1 MARRGI
7 LAALAGSFAFDSTAS
22 AQQPPAPAKPPAKP
36 TLYYVSHTHWEG
48 AVFFTREEY
57 LAIGLP
63 HIVAALRML
72 EKYPDYHFTLDQVA
86 YVRPFLERYPEHG
99 EAFRRFV
106 KEGRLHIVGGM
117 DVMPDDVKPGGETFV
132 RQMAYGKRWC
142 RDALGVDVKVAWLL
156 DTFGHHPQL
165 PQLLA
170 GAGFDS
176 FWFCR
181 GVPQDDLPSEFL
193 WQGIDGT
200 KIPAFWIPGF
210 YGLFYGPPRDDAG
223 FARFFQQRFD
233 ALSSHVHGPERV
245 GLAGV
250 DVCPPEEDLTPLI
263 HRFNERSDAPFEI
276 RQAGPEEF
284 AAVVAKRGDRPTFS
298 FDLNPIF
305 LGTYSNR
312 IELHQER
319 RALES
324 LLLRAESL
332 AATAAQLGTPPRDV
346 DFERAWEP
354 LLFNQ
359 THDLASGVM
368 TDPVYDDTRRSDAFV
383 RRLGEELRD
392 DAFARVAERID
403 TRGDGVPVVVW
414 NESSWPR
421 SDVVTV
427 DVAVPP
433 GAASMEVVDAD
444 GRALATQLD
453 GVVRL
458 ADGALAQAKVSFL
471 ARDVPPLGWATFH
484 VRAVAPEPA
493 PEPVRKPAQA
503 RVPSS
508 PSADETLDNEFFR
521 VVVDRT
527 TGALT
532 SLREHGSDR
541 ELLAAPANVVARSP
555 DDGDSWEIGRPLD
568 GGMYIASKERRPVP
582 SVATALMSSML
593 NGKPASIARGP
604 VFSELRVADHF
615 GSGEFATRIRVAAGV
630 PRVDVETTLI
640 NREKHVRYQALFPTT
655 IAAGRRVDEIPFGSL
670 ERPAG
675 VEFPVQNWIDWSDER
690 GGVALLNRGLPGNVV
705 TDGVVMVSLLRA
717 VDLRGYNEGR
727 SSETG
732 FELNVPRTLAYSLVP
747 HGAGTHRSDLVRR
760 GLEFNRPLLARK
772 CAAHAGSL
780 PARRSGLE
788 VSAPDVVVTACKP
801 GAERTTIVRLYESS
815 GLPAPRVTLRFA
827 AKIADAARANLLE
840 DATAALTPD
849 GATLT
854 LDLRPFEIATL
865 RVRLA
870 PLAQ

>member
-7 LAALAGSFAFDSTAS
+7 VAVLACALALEAAAS
-22 AQQPPAPAKPPAKP
+22 GQQPPAPTKPIAKPTAKP

-57 LAIGLP
+57 PGIGLP

-72 EKYPDYHFTLDQVA
+72 EKHPDYHFTLDQVA

-99 EAFRRFV
+99 DAFRRFV

-117 DVMPDDVKPGGETFV
+117 DVMPDDVKPGGEAFV
-132 RQMAYGKRWC
+132 RQMVYGKRWC
-142 RDALGVDVKVAWLL
+142 RDALGVDVKVAWLV

-200 KIPAFWIPGF
+200 QIPAFWIPGF
-210 YGLFYGPPRDDAG
+210 YGLFHGPPRDDAG
-223 FARFFQQRFD
+223 FANFFQQRFD
-233 ALSSHVHGPERV
+233 ALTSHVHGPERV

-263 HRFNERSDAPFEI
+263 QRFNQRSEAPFEI

-284 AAVVAKRGDRPTFS
+284 AAVVAKRSDRPTFS

-305 LGTYSNR
+305 QGTYSSR

-324 LLLRAESL
+324 LLVSAESL
-332 AATAAQLGTPPRDV
+332 AATAATLGTPPRDV

-403 TRGDGVPVVVW
+403 TRGDGAPVVVW

-421 SDVVTV
+421 SDVVSV
-427 DVAVPP
+427 DVAAPP
-433 GAASMEVVDAD
+433 GAAWMEVVDAD
-444 GRALATQLD
+444 GHALATQLD
-453 GVVRL
+453 SVRRL
-458 ADGALAQAKVSFL
+458 ADGALAQARVSFL
-471 ARDVPPLGWATFH
+471 ARAVPPLGWATYH
-484 VRAVAPEPA
+484 VRAAAPEAA
-493 PEPVRKPAQA
+493 P
-503 RVPSS
+503 VPSS
-508 PSADETLDNEFFR
+508 PNANDVLENEFFR

-532 SLREHGSDR
+532 SLRERSSDR

-555 DDGDSWEIGRPLD
+555 DAGDLWEIGRPLD

-615 GSGEFATRIRVAAGV
+615 GGGEFATRIRVAAGV
-630 PRVDVETTLI
+630 PRVDFETTLT

-655 IAAGRRVDEIPFGSL
+655 IASGRRVDEIPFGSL

-675 VEFPVQNWIDWSDER
+675 VEFPVQNWIDWSDDR

-772 CAAHAGSL
+772 FAAHAGSL

-788 VSAPDVVVTACKP
+788 ISSPNVVVTAFKLGP
-801 GAERTTIVRLYESS
+801 DGATILRLYESS
-815 GLPAPRVTLRFA
+815 GLPAPHVTLSFA
-827 AKIADAARANLLE
+827 AKIAEAARADLLE
-840 DATAALTPD
+840 DAIAPLSPD

>member
-7 LAALAGSFAFDSTAS
+7 LAALVGSLALDWTAS
-22 AQQPPAPAKPPAKP
+22 AQQAAAPAKPAAKP

-86 YVRPFLERYPEHG
+86 YVRPFLERYPEQG
-99 EAFRRFV
+99 DAFRRFV

-223 FARFFQQRFD
+223 FASFFQQRFD
-233 ALSSHVHGPERV
+233 ALTSHVHGPERV

-263 HRFNERSDAPFEI
+263 HRFNARSDAPFEI

-284 AAVVAKRGDRPTFS
+284 AAVVAKRSDRPTFS

-332 AATAAQLGTPPRDV
+332 AATAAQLGTPPRDG

-383 RRLGEELRD
+383 RRLGEELGD

-414 NESSWPR
+414 NECSWPR

-427 DVAVPP
+427 DVAAPP

-458 ADGALAQAKVSFL
+458 ADGALAQARVSFL
-471 ARDVPPLGWATFH
+471 AHDVPPLGWATFH
-484 VRAVAPEPA
+484 VRAVAPEPGAESGAA
-493 PEPVRKPAQA
+493 P
-503 RVPSS
+503 PSPDS
-508 PSADETLDNEFFR
+508 DDEVLENEFFR

-541 ELLAAPANVVARSP
+541 ELLAAPGNVVARSP

-593 NGKPASIARGP
+593 NGKPASIARGA
-604 VFSELRVADHF
+604 VFSELRVADHY
-615 GSGEFATRIRVAAGV
+615 GGGEFATRIRVAAGV
-630 PRVDVETTLI
+630 PRVDVETTLV

-655 IAAGRRVDEIPFGSL
+655 IAAGRRIDEIPFGSL

-675 VEFPVQNWIDWSDER
+675 VEFPVQHWIDWSDER

-732 FELNVPRTLAYSLVP
+732 FELNVPRTLAYSVVP
-747 HGAGTHRSDLVRR
+747 HPADVRRSDLVRR
-760 GLEFNRPLLARK
+760 GLELNRPLLARK
-772 CAAHAGSL
+772 FAAHAGSL
-780 PARRSGLE
+780 PARRSGLD
-788 VSAPDVVVTACKP
+788 VSSPDVVVTAFKP
-801 GAERTTIVRLYESS
+801 GKDGTTILRLYESS
-815 GLPAPRVTLRFA
+815 GLPAPHVTLRFA
-827 AKIADAARANLLE
+827 AKITDAARADLLE
-840 DATAALTPD
+840 DATAPLSPD

-870 PLAQ
+870 PFAH

>member
-1 MARRGI
+1 MVY
-7 LAALAGSFAFDSTAS
+7 D
-22 AQQPPAPAKPPAKP
+22 
-36 TLYYVSHTHWEG
+36 
-48 AVFFTREEY
+48 
-57 LAIGLP
+57 
-63 HIVAALRML
+63 
-72 EKYPDYHFTLDQVA
+72 
-86 YVRPFLERYPEHG
+86 
-99 EAFRRFV
+99 
-106 KEGRLHIVGGM
+106 
-117 DVMPDDVKPGGETFV
+117 
-132 RQMAYGKRWC
+132 KRWC
-142 RDALGVDVKVAWLL
+142 RDALGVDVKVAWLV

-200 KIPAFWIPGF
+200 KISAFWIPGF
-210 YGLFYGPPRDDAG
+210 YGLFHGPPRDDAG
-223 FARFFQQRFD
+223 FANFFQQRFD
-233 ALSSHVHGPERV
+233 ALTSHVHGPERV

-263 HRFNERSDAPFEI
+263 QRFNQRTDAPFEI

-305 LGTYSNR
+305 QGTYSSR

-324 LLLRAESL
+324 LLLCAESL
-332 AATAAQLGTPPRDV
+332 AATAAGLGTPSRDV

-383 RRLGEELRD
+383 RRLGEEIVD
-392 DAFARVAERID
+392 AAFARVAERID
-403 TRGDGVPVVVW
+403 TRGDGVPIVVW

-427 DVAVPP
+427 EVAAPP
-433 GAASMEVVDAD
+433 GAAWLEVVDAD

-453 GVVRL
+453 SVRRL
-458 ADGALAQAKVSFL
+458 ADGALAQARVSFL
-471 ARDVPPLGWATFH
+471 AREVPPLGWATFH
-484 VRAVAPEPA
+484 VRATAPEPGQERP
-493 PEPVRKPAQA
+493 PELKPI
-503 RVPSS
+503 S
-508 PSADETLDNEFFR
+508 PAFGDDSLENEFFR

-532 SLREHGSDR
+532 SLRERGSDR
-541 ELLAAPANVVARSP
+541 ELLAAPGNVVARSP
-555 DDGDSWEIGRPLD
+555 DAGDLWEIGRPLD
-568 GGMYIASKERRPVP
+568 GGMYIASKEHRPVP

-615 GSGEFATRIRVAAGV
+615 GGGDFATRIRVAPGV
-630 PRVDVETTLI
+630 PRVDVETTLT

-655 IAAGRRVDEIPFGSL
+655 IASGRRVDEIPFGSL
-670 ERPAG
+670 ERSAG
-675 VEFPVQNWIDWSDER
+675 VEFPVQNWIDWSDDR

-727 SSETG
+727 ASETG
-732 FELNVPRTLAYSLVP
+732 FELNVPRTLAYSVVP
-747 HGAGTHRSDLVRR
+747 HAAGVRRSDLVRR

-772 CAAHAGSL
+772 VAAHAGSL

-788 VSAPDVVVTACKP
+788 VSSPDVVVTAFKP
-801 GAERTTIVRLYESS
+801 GQGGTTILRLYEAS

-827 AKIADAARANLLE
+827 TRITEAERANLLE
-840 DATAALTPD
+840 DAVVLLSTD

-870 PLAQ
+870 SLAH